1 MGKFISTKY
10 NRGQIWSLD
19 LLIAMVIFLI
29 GITTLFYYAFNYSSQ
44 SKNQLNEFFYEGELA
59 SNLILSEENF
69 GILSNGIVN
78 QTKLNNFDG
87 LDNKTKKNLLGVQN
101 NFYFVMEGLEINDV
115 EKSYVGIINTTQI
128 DNIIKITRIAVY
140 KNKPVKFELF
150 VWK

>member
-1 MGKFISTKY
+1 MEKFISTKY

-101 NFYFVMEGLEINDV
+101 NFYFVMEGLEINDI

>member
-29 GITTLFYYAFNYSSQ
+29 GIATLFYYAFNYSSQ

>member
-101 NFYFVMEGLEINDV
+101 NFYFVMEGLEINDI

>member
-1 MGKFISTKY
+1 MEKFISTKY

>member
-29 GITTLFYYAFNYSSQ
+29 GIATLFYYAFNYSSQ

-101 NFYFVMEGLEINDV
+101 NFYFVMEGLEINDI